1 MRKVHIALVGG
12 QPSPVYHTIAA
23 LVPDYIVYIYSDST
37 KEQLDT
43 LKSTIKSESE
53 EIKFDP
59 TNAQKIKS
67 GAEKLA
73 QRFSGDEVTVNISG
87 GLKSWAYWFSTIF
100 NNCPNASVVYIDQNN
115 ILWNYRTM
123 QKQHIRD
130 LDILTHFR
138 LHGNPIEE
146 NYTDYKDYTEDDKK
160 ALSIIEQIRSFD
172 YNQFKA
178 LTTVLTKENSIKLRN
193 QHRGKFENPKQY
205 ASFVEW
211 EKGNFPE
218 TNGKVTI
225 NIKKYNGNE
234 KKWTL
239 SSPHI
244 IDLFFNA
251 GWFEYKIATIIAQ
264 WDKAKEIFLNCRFPL
279 KEGIDKNEV
288 DILVNTG
295 TKVLFVECKT
305 QITSTVDIDKFANV
319 IKKYGGSGSKGLFV
333 TDAPMSEV
341 AIKKCEESNL
351 LHFSL
356 QDASHMLIVEKTLTM
371 LLDSEIERIN
381 AK

>member
-1 MRKVHIALVGG
+1 MRKVHITLVGG

-23 LVPDYIVYIYSDST
+23 LSPDYIVYIYSDST
-37 KEQLDT
+37 SEQLNT
-43 LKSTIKSESE
+43 LKSIVKTESE
-53 EIKFDP
+53 ELKFDP
-59 TNAQKIKS
+59 TNAQKIKRET
-67 GAEKLA
+67 EKLA

-87 GLKSWAYWFSTIF
+87 GLKSWAYWFSIIF
-100 NNCPNASVVYIDQNN
+100 NNCTNASVVYIDQNN

-123 QKQHIRD
+123 QEQHIPD

-138 LHGNPIEE
+138 LHGNPIEN

-160 ALSIIEQIRSFD
+160 ALSQIEQIRSFD
-172 YNQFKA
+172 HNQFNILA
-178 LTTVLTKENSIKLRN
+178 TVLTKENGNKLRY
-193 QHRGKFENPKQY
+193 QHSGKFENPKQS

-211 EKGNFPE
+211 EKGNAQD

-225 NIKKYNGNE
+225 NIKRNNGKE
-234 KKWTL
+234 RKWTL

-251 GWFEYKIATIIAQ
+251 GWFEYKIAALIAQ
-264 WDKAKEIFLNCRFPL
+264 WDKAQEIFLNCRFPL
-279 KEGIDKNEV
+279 KAGIDKNEV

-305 QITSTVDIDKFANV
+305 QITNTVDIDKFANV
-319 IKKYGGSGSKGLFV
+319 IKKYGGSGSKGLFI
-333 TDAPMSEV
+333 TDAPMNEV

-356 QDASHMLIVEKTLTM
+356 KDVNELFTIEKALTM
-371 LLDSEIERIN
+371 LLDSDIERIN